1 LDLED
6 SHWIANR
13 SGDIERLD
21 MFGRFMEKGVIRRGR
36 LLLVASTSS
45 ISEKQMKDLC
55 SDFAASHL
63 PLTA

>member
-1 LDLED
+1 
-6 SHWIANR
+6 
-13 SGDIERLD
+13 